1 MKYVS
6 PKYSSE
12 VVETNDIM
20 SDSPFTVAHIKDE
33 QGNVAGA
40 QIIVDANKLFNG
52 F

>member
-6 PKYSSE
+6 PRYNKE
-12 VVETNDIM
+12 FVETNDIM
-20 SDSPFTVAHIKDE
+20 TDSPFTVAHIVNNKGE
-33 QGNVAGA
+33 VTGA